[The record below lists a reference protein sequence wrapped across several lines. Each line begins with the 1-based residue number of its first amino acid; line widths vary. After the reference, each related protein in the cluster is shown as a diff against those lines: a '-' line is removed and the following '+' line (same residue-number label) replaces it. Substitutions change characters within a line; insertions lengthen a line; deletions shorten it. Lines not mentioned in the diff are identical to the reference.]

1 MKNVVRL
8 FVLSIMV
15 FNTLAMM
22 AQDTLKVDTYKEQ
35 DQLLAVEKLQRE
47 PAEAVGVD
55 VQPAPL
61 PVDGVQPAKLEHLS
75 LTLAGDDEMK
85 PAKPIQLYE
94 PPHGFDVNF
103 IKSRTN
109 PAVKPYK
116 FLDDQTW
123 VGIPLF
129 FSGLLAKSEKAAFRQ
144 DYNNPNT
151 KIRLIK
157 TNFHN
162 EIDNYTQYVPLALTI
177 GLKMGGV
184 ESRSDWPR
192 FWASSAASA
201 AIMAGLVNGIKYTAS
216 EMRPDGSTRNSW
228 PSGHTAT
235 AFLAATILH
244 KEYGLTRSP
253 WYSVGA
259 YTLATATG
267 VMRVLNNRHWVSDVL
282 SGAGIGILSVELGYG
297 LMDLLFKQRGLQRGD
312 LAVYPDL
319 RQNPSFFAISMGVGL
334 GNRNLNMPAF
344 KFEMPGELEDPEEGA
359 SQSVVE
365 ETDPLHLKFRAA
377 TVVGAEAAYFFNP
390 YIGVGGRLRVKATP
404 INGWSAFALNE
415 ESDMQEFL
423 KDPLLENSFQKVA
436 LTIESDHITEFAA
449 DAGVYFSLPLSSRLA
464 LGSKL
469 LFGRSIMDDID
480 INASYSGNQLL
491 LNLDNFDDNSQPL
504 FKPSDRVADY
514 QWDYI
519 DVSASNSFK
528 FGTGVSLTYAHKNS
542 FSWRVFCDYDYS
554 RKTFTATY
562 HPFGLLEG
570 LMPDAVEFLKIFDWD
585 LTQPAV
591 SRVKKN
597 LHQWVLGAALCISF

>member
-1 MKNVVRL
+1 MNNI
-8 FVLSIMV
+8 F
-15 FNTLAMM
+15 
-22 AQDTLKVDTYKEQ
+22 
-35 DQLLAVEKLQRE
+35 KLI
-47 PAEAVGVD
+47 V
-55 VQPAPL
+55 
-61 PVDGVQPAKLEHLS
+61 
-75 LTLAGDDEMK
+75 LTLAAVGSLAATAQDNVADSIYLEQNQALTVEEQQNDEPAANVDVTYATIKPVQLSLSTPDDDDK
-85 PAKPIQLYE
+85 PVKPIKLYE

-123 VGIPLF
+123 VGIPVFL
-129 FSGLLAKSEKAAFRQ
+129 SGLIAKSEKTAFRQ
-144 DYNNPNT
+144 NYNNPNT

-177 GLKMGGV
+177 GLKMGGY

-235 AFLAATILH
+235 AFMAATILH

-253 WYSVGA
+253 WFSVGA

-267 VMRVLNNRHWVSDVL
+267 VMRVLNNRHWISDVL

-312 LAVYPDL
+312 MSIYPDL
-319 RQNPSFFAISMGVGL
+319 RANPSFFAISMGIGL
-334 GNRNLNMPAF
+334 GNKNLTLPPF
-344 KFEMPGELEDPEEGA
+344 HFEVPSELFDGGSLDSDE
-359 SQSVVE
+359 
-365 ETDPLHLKFRAA
+365 PLRLSFRSA
-377 TVVGAEAAYFFNP
+377 TAVGAEGAYFFNP

-404 INGWSAFALNE
+404 INGWSKFALSE
-415 ESDMQEFL
+415 EEDIEQFFD
-423 KDPLLENSFQKVA
+423 DPLFNSSVQSID

-449 DAGVYFSLPLSSRLA
+449 DAGVYFSLPLSSRFA
-464 LGSKL
+464 LGTKL
-469 LFGRSIMDDID
+469 LFGRSVMDAID
-480 INASYSGNQLL
+480 INAHYSGNQLEF
-491 LNLDNFDDNSQPL
+491 NPASFEDENVPL
-504 FKPSDRVADY
+504 FILSDDVVDY
-514 QWDYI
+514 KWDYI
-519 DVSASNSFK
+519 DVSASSSFK
-528 FGTGVSLTYAHKNS
+528 FGTGVSLTYAHKNN

-554 RKTFTATY
+554 RKTFTASY
-562 HPFGLLEG
+562 NPLG
-570 LMPDAVEFLKIFDWD
+570 LMQGLSPDTVTFTQILGWD
-585 LTQPAV
+585 MTKPV
-591 SRVKKN
+591 TSSIKKGLN
-597 LHQWVLGAALCISF
+597 QWVLGGALCVSF

>member
-1 MKNVVRL
+1 MFDYLRHLVSITFVIASFALSAQSPDIALDNVVDSACTQSEN
-8 FVLSIMV
+8 V
-15 FNTLAMM
+15 A
-22 AQDTLKVDTYKEQ
+22 
-35 DQLLAVEKLQRE
+35 
-47 PAEAVGVD
+47 
-55 VQPAPL
+55 
-61 PVDGVQPAKLEHLS
+61 PVDECQPLETQESITTMAH
-75 LTLAGDDEMK
+75 DDNEQHVTATRDIK
-85 PAKPIQLYE
+85 LYE
-94 PPHGFDVNF
+94 PPKAPDFNF

-129 FSGLLAKSEKAAFRQ
+129 LSGLIAKSEKTAFRQ

-162 EIDNYTQYVPLALTI
+162 EIDNYTQYVPLALAI
-177 GLKMGGV
+177 GLKLGGV

-201 AIMAGLVNGIKYTAS
+201 AIMAGLVNGIKYTTS

-267 VMRVLNNRHWVSDVL
+267 VMRVLNNRHWISDVL

-297 LMDLLFKQRGLQRGD
+297 LMDLLFKNRGLQRGD
-312 LAVYPDL
+312 LAIYPDL
-319 RQNPSFFAISMGVGL
+319 RTNPSFFAISMGIGL
-334 GNRNLNMPAF
+334 GNKHLTLPAF
-344 KFEMPGELEDPEEGA
+344 NFDIPDDFVDGEDITNGEPLE
-359 SQSVVE
+359 
-365 ETDPLHLKFRAA
+365 LKFRSA
-377 TVVGAEAAYFFNP
+377 TVVGVEGAYFFNP

-404 INGWSAFALNE
+404 INGWSKFALSE
-415 ESDMQEFL
+415 EAEMKEFFN
-423 KDPLLENSFQKVA
+423 DPLFVNSSQNIA
-436 LTIESDHITEFAA
+436 LKIESDHITEFAA
-449 DAGVYFSLPLSSRLA
+449 DAGVYFSWPLSSRFA

-469 LFGRSIMDDID
+469 LFGRSVMDDID
-480 INASYSGNQLL
+480 INASYSGNQLEF
-491 LNLDNFDDNSQPL
+491 NFSSIVDDSQPMFL
-504 FKPSDRVADY
+504 PSENVIDY
-514 QWDYI
+514 TWDYI
-519 DVSASNSFK
+519 NVSASNSFK
-528 FGTGVSLTYAHKNS
+528 LGSGISLTYAHKNH

-562 HPFGLLEG
+562 HPLGLIEG
-570 LMPDAVEFLKIFDWD
+570 LSPDMIEFMNIFGWEM
-585 LTQPAV
+585 TKPA
-591 SRVKKN
+591 SSSVKKN
-597 LHQWVLGAALCISF
+597 LHQWVLGGALCVSF

>member
-1 MKNVVRL
+1 MKRLLPLIVAIAYAMFIVVTAQAHDVENVDSVDL
-8 FVLSIMV
+8 ALPIENVGDCDASPADAPVLADATEKVAISPV
-15 FNTLAMM
+15 AMSC
-22 AQDTLKVDTYKEQ
+22 V
-35 DQLLAVEKLQRE
+35 V
-47 PAEAVGVD
+47 
-55 VQPAPL
+55 
-61 PVDGVQPAKLEHLS
+61 PVD
-75 LTLAGDDEMK
+75 D
-85 PAKPIQLYE
+85 IRLYE
-94 PPHGFDVNF
+94 PPKAPDFNF

-109 PAVKPYK
+109 PAVKPYR

-129 FSGLLAKSEKAAFRQ
+129 LSGLIAKSEKTAFRQ

-177 GLKMGGV
+177 GLKIAGV

-267 VMRVLNNRHWVSDVL
+267 VMRVLNNRHWISDVL

-297 LMDLLFKQRGLQRGD
+297 LMDLLFKNRGLQRGD
-312 LAVYPDL
+312 LSVYPDL
-319 RQNPSFFAISMGVGL
+319 RTNPSFFAISMGIGL
-334 GNRNLNMPAF
+334 GNKNLYLPP
-344 KFEMPGELEDPEEGA
+344 FEFDLPSELFGDVDLNGDQE
-359 SQSVVE
+359 
-365 ETDPLHLKFRAA
+365 PLHLKFRSA
-377 TVVGAEAAYFFNP
+377 TVVGAEGAYFFNP

-404 INGWSAFALNE
+404 INGWSKFALSE
-415 ESDMQEFL
+415 EADMQDFFN
-423 KDPLLENSFQKVA
+423 DPLFVNSSQNIV

-449 DAGVYFSLPLSSRLA
+449 DAGVYFSYPFSSRFA
-464 LGSKL
+464 LGAKAL
-469 LFGRSIMDDID
+469 VGRSVMDDID
-480 INASYSGNQLL
+480 INASYTGEQLEF
-491 LNLDNFDDNSQPL
+491 NEESIFDDDAPM
-504 FKPSDRVADY
+504 FKPSGTEVNY
-514 QWDYI
+514 TWDYI

-528 FGTGVSLTYAHKNS
+528 FGTGVSLTYAHKNN

-554 RKTFTATY
+554 RKTFKATY
-562 HPFGLLEG
+562 HPLGLIEG
-570 LMPDAVEFLKIFDWD
+570 VSPDMVAFMSLIGWD
-585 LTQPAV
+585 MTKPAL
-591 SRVKKN
+591 SSVKKS
-597 LHQWVLGAALCISF
+597 LHQWVLGGALCVSF

>member
-1 MKNVVRL
+1 MRKL
-8 FVLSIMV
+8 LLI
-15 FNTLAMM
+15 TLAFAGMGFLQAG
-22 AQDTLKVDTYKEQ
+22 AQELE
-35 DQLLAVEKLQRE
+35 
-47 PAEAVGVD
+47 GSM
-55 VQPAPL
+55 
-61 PVDGVQPAKLEHLS
+61 PVDNASSLS
-75 LTLAGDDEMK
+75 KIDGTEETVAGDTAAYVVESDVIVDNASRNAAPSLSSASLAAPELK
-85 PAKPIQLYE
+85 PYE
-94 PPHGFDVNF
+94 PPKAPDFNF

-109 PAVKPYK
+109 PNVKPYR

-123 VGIPLF
+123 VGIPVF
-129 FSGLLAKSEKAAFRQ
+129 AAGLIAKAEKTAFRQ

-177 GLKMGGV
+177 GLKIAGV

-259 YTLATATG
+259 YTIATATG
-267 VMRVLNNRHWVSDVL
+267 VMRVLNNRHWISDVL

-312 LAVYPDL
+312 LAIYPDL
-319 RQNPSFFAISMGVGL
+319 RTNPSFFAISMGIGL
-334 GNRNLNMPAF
+334 GNKHLTLPAF
-344 KFEMPGELEDPEEGA
+344 NFDIPDDFVDGEDITNGEPLE
-359 SQSVVE
+359 
-365 ETDPLHLKFRAA
+365 LKFRSA
-377 TVVGAEAAYFFNP
+377 TVVGVEGAYFFNP

-404 INGWSAFALNE
+404 INGWSKFALSE
-415 ESDMQEFL
+415 EAEMKEFFN
-423 KDPLLENSFQKVA
+423 DPLFVNSSQNIA
-436 LTIESDHITEFAA
+436 LKIESDHITEFAA
-449 DAGVYFSLPLSSRLA
+449 DAGVYFSWPLSSRFA

-469 LFGRSIMDDID
+469 LFGRSVMDDID
-480 INASYSGNQLL
+480 INASYSGNQLEF
-491 LNLDNFDDNSQPL
+491 NFSSIVDDSQPMFL
-504 FKPSDRVADY
+504 PSENVIDY
-514 QWDYI
+514 TWDYI
-519 DVSASNSFK
+519 NVSASNSFK
-528 FGTGVSLTYAHKNS
+528 LGSGISLTYAHKNH

-562 HPFGLLEG
+562 HPLGLIEG
-570 LMPDAVEFLKIFDWD
+570 LSPDMIEFMNIFGWEM
-585 LTQPAV
+585 TKPA
-591 SRVKKN
+591 SSSVKKN
-597 LHQWVLGAALCISF
+597 LHQWVLGGALCVSF

>member
-1 MKNVVRL
+1 MSAQSPDIALHNVVDSACTQSEN
-8 FVLSIMV
+8 V
-15 FNTLAMM
+15 A
-22 AQDTLKVDTYKEQ
+22 
-35 DQLLAVEKLQRE
+35 
-47 PAEAVGVD
+47 
-55 VQPAPL
+55 
-61 PVDGVQPAKLEHLS
+61 PVDECQPLETQEFITTMAL
-75 LTLAGDDEMK
+75 DDNEQHIAATHDIK
-85 PAKPIQLYE
+85 LYE
-94 PPHGFDVNF
+94 PPKAPDFNF

-109 PAVKPYK
+109 PNVKPYR

-123 VGIPLF
+123 VGIPVF
-129 FSGLLAKSEKAAFRQ
+129 AAGLIAKAEKTAFRQ

-177 GLKMGGV
+177 GLKIAGV

-259 YTLATATG
+259 YTIATATG
-267 VMRVLNNRHWVSDVL
+267 VMRVLNNRHWISDVL

-312 LAVYPDL
+312 LAIYPDL
-319 RQNPSFFAISMGVGL
+319 RTNPSFFAISMGIGL
-334 GNRNLNMPAF
+334 GNKHLTLPAF
-344 KFEMPGELEDPEEGA
+344 NFDIPDDFVDGEDITNGEPLE
-359 SQSVVE
+359 
-365 ETDPLHLKFRAA
+365 LKFRSA
-377 TVVGAEAAYFFNP
+377 TVVGVEGAYFFNP

-404 INGWSAFALNE
+404 INGWSKFALSE
-415 ESDMQEFL
+415 EAEMKEFFN
-423 KDPLLENSFQKVA
+423 DPLFVNSSQNIA
-436 LTIESDHITEFAA
+436 LKIESDHITEFAA
-449 DAGVYFSLPLSSRLA
+449 DAGVYFSWPLSSRFA

-469 LFGRSIMDDID
+469 LFGRSVMDDID
-480 INASYSGNQLL
+480 INASYSGNQLEF
-491 LNLDNFDDNSQPL
+491 NFSSIVDDSQPMFL
-504 FKPSDRVADY
+504 PSENVIDY
-514 QWDYI
+514 TWDYI
-519 DVSASNSFK
+519 NVSASNSFK
-528 FGTGVSLTYAHKNS
+528 LGSGISLTYAHKNH

-562 HPFGLLEG
+562 HPLGLIEG
-570 LMPDAVEFLKIFDWD
+570 LSPDMIEFMNIFGWEM
-585 LTQPAV
+585 TKPA
-591 SRVKKN
+591 SSSVKKN
-597 LHQWVLGAALCISF
+597 LHQWVLGGALCVSF

>member
-1 MKNVVRL
+1 MFDYLRHLVSITFVIASFALSAQSPDIALHNVADSACTQSENV
-8 FVLSIMV
+8 
-15 FNTLAMM
+15 A
-22 AQDTLKVDTYKEQ
+22 
-35 DQLLAVEKLQRE
+35 
-47 PAEAVGVD
+47 
-55 VQPAPL
+55 
-61 PVDGVQPAKLEHLS
+61 PVDECQPLETQES
-75 LTLAGDDEMK
+75 ITTMAIDDNEQQVTATRDIK
-85 PAKPIQLYE
+85 LYE
-94 PPHGFDVNF
+94 PPKAPDFNF

-129 FSGLLAKSEKAAFRQ
+129 LSGLIAKSEKTAFRQ

-177 GLKMGGV
+177 GLKIAGV

-267 VMRVLNNRHWVSDVL
+267 VMRVLNNRHWISDVL

-312 LAVYPDL
+312 LSVYPDL
-319 RQNPSFFAISMGVGL
+319 RSNPSFFAISMGIGL
-334 GNRNLNMPAF
+334 GNKNLNMPAF
-344 KFEMPGELEDPEEGA
+344 NFNLPADIFDGDDTDTEEEV
-359 SQSVVE
+359 STE
-365 ETDPLHLKFRAA
+365 PLRLKFRSA
-377 TVVGAEAAYFFNP
+377 TAVAAEAAYFFNP

-404 INGWSAFALNE
+404 INGWSSFALSE
-415 ESDMQEFL
+415 EKDIQEFL
-423 KDPLLENSFQKVA
+423 NDPMLENSVQKIA

-449 DAGVYFSLPLSSRLA
+449 DAGVYFSWPFSSRFA

-469 LFGRSIMDDID
+469 LFGRSIMDAID
-480 INASYSGNQLL
+480 INASYSGNQLEFNAESL
-491 LNLDNFDDNSQPL
+491 IDSSVPEFIL
-504 FKPSDRVADY
+504 SDKVVDY
-514 QWDYI
+514 SWDYI
-519 DVSASNSFK
+519 DVSATNSFK

-562 HPFGLLEG
+562 HPLGLMEG
-570 LMPDAVEFLKIFDWD
+570 LSPDMVSFMALLDWD
-585 LTQPAV
+585 MTKPAH
-591 SRVKKN
+591 SSVKKN
-597 LHQWVLGAALCISF
+597 LHQWVLGGALCVSF

>member
-1 MKNVVRL
+1 M
-8 FVLSIMV
+8 
-15 FNTLAMM
+15 
-22 AQDTLKVDTYKEQ
+22 
-35 DQLLAVEKLQRE
+35 LLAIATLGLMGCHVAIAQETEVTDSSAIAEQQLVEGVVDADMSAE
-47 PAEAVGVD
+47 PVTTSVVVEPSVALYPD
-55 VQPAPL
+55 DDKVQKNL
-61 PVDGVQPAKLEHLS
+61 K
-75 LTLAGDDEMK
+75 
-85 PAKPIQLYE
+85 LYE
-94 PPHGFDVNF
+94 PPKAPDFNF

-109 PAVKPYK
+109 PAVRPYR

-129 FSGLLAKSEKAAFRQ
+129 AAGLIAKSEKAAFRQ
-144 DYNNPNT
+144 NYNNPNT

-177 GLKMGGV
+177 GLKLGGV

-267 VMRVLNNRHWVSDVL
+267 VMRVLNNRHWISDVL

-297 LMDLLFKQRGLQRGD
+297 LMDLLFKNRGLQRGD
-312 LAVYPDL
+312 LSVYPDL
-319 RQNPSFFAISMGVGL
+319 RSNPSFFAISMGIGL
-334 GNRNLNMPAF
+334 GNKNLYLPP
-344 KFEMPGELEDPEEGA
+344 FEFDLPSELFGDVDLNGDEE
-359 SQSVVE
+359 
-365 ETDPLHLKFRAA
+365 PLHLKFRSA
-377 TVVGAEAAYFFNP
+377 TVVGVEGAYFFNP

-404 INGWSAFALNE
+404 INGWSKFALSE
-415 ESDMQEFL
+415 EADMQEFFN
-423 KDPLLENSFQKVA
+423 DPLFVNSSQNIA

-449 DAGVYFSLPLSSRLA
+449 DAGVYFSYPFSSRFA
-464 LGSKL
+464 LGAKAL
-469 LFGRSIMDDID
+469 VGRSVMDDID
-480 INASYSGNQLL
+480 INASYTGEQLEF
-491 LNLDNFDDNSQPL
+491 NEESIFDDDAPM
-504 FKPSDRVADY
+504 FKPSGTEVNY
-514 QWDYI
+514 KWDYI

-528 FGTGVSLTYAHKNS
+528 FGTGVSLTYAHKNN

-554 RKTFTATY
+554 RKTFKATY
-562 HPFGLLEG
+562 HPLGLIEG
-570 LMPDAVEFLKIFDWD
+570 LSPDMVDLMSAFGWD
-585 LTQPAV
+585 MTKPAV
-591 SRVKKN
+591 SSVKKS
-597 LHQWVLGAALCISF
+597 LHQWVLGGALCVSF

>member
-1 MKNVVRL
+1 MKHI
-8 FVLSIMV
+8 VLSLITIV
-15 FNTLAMM
+15 SLATMS
-22 AQDTLKVDTYKEQ
+22 AQDSIPTAPNVNNEQEIVVEQ
-35 DQLLAVEKLQRE
+35 DS
-47 PAEAVGVD
+47 
-55 VQPAPL
+55 L
-61 PVDGVQPAKLEHLS
+61 PFPNTAQMDESATLS
-75 LTLAGDDEMK
+75 GHSSVVVKE
-85 PAKPIQLYE
+85 YE
-94 PPHGFDVNF
+94 PPRGFDINF

-129 FSGLLAKSEKAAFRQ
+129 FSGLIAKSEKTAFRQ

-177 GLKMGGV
+177 GLKIAGV

-267 VMRVLNNRHWVSDVL
+267 VMRVLNNRHWISDVL

-297 LMDLLFKQRGLQRGD
+297 LMDLLFKNRGLQRGD
-312 LAVYPDL
+312 LSVFPDL
-319 RQNPSFFAISMGVGL
+319 RTNPSFFAISMGIGL
-334 GNRNLNMPAF
+334 GNKNLYLPP
-344 KFEMPGELEDPEEGA
+344 FEFDLPSELFGDVDLNGDEE
-359 SQSVVE
+359 
-365 ETDPLHLKFRAA
+365 PLHLKFRSA
-377 TVVGAEAAYFFNP
+377 TVVGAEGAYFFNP
-390 YIGVGGRLRVKATP
+390 YIGIGGRLRVKATP
-404 INGWSAFALNE
+404 INGWSKFALSE
-415 ESDMQEFL
+415 EADMQEFFN
-423 KDPLLENSFQKVA
+423 DPLFVNSSQNIA

-449 DAGVYFSLPLSSRLA
+449 DAGVYFSYPFSSRFA
-464 LGSKL
+464 LGAKAL
-469 LFGRSIMDDID
+469 MGRSVMDDID
-480 INASYSGNQLL
+480 INASYTGEQLEF
-491 LNLDNFDDNSQPL
+491 NMESILDDDAPM
-504 FKPSDRVADY
+504 FKPSGNEVNY
-514 QWDYI
+514 EWDYI

-528 FGTGVSLTYAHKNS
+528 FGTGVSLTYAHKNN

-554 RKTFTATY
+554 RKTFKATY
-562 HPFGLLEG
+562 HPLGLIEG
-570 LMPDAVEFLKIFDWD
+570 LSPDMVSFMSAFGWD
-585 LTQPAV
+585 MTKPAV
-591 SRVKKN
+591 SSVKKS
-597 LHQWVLGAALCISF
+597 LHQWVLGGALCVSF

>member
-1 MKNVVRL
+1 MFDYLRHLVSITFVIASFALSAQSPDIALHNVADSACTQSENV
-8 FVLSIMV
+8 
-15 FNTLAMM
+15 A
-22 AQDTLKVDTYKEQ
+22 
-35 DQLLAVEKLQRE
+35 
-47 PAEAVGVD
+47 
-55 VQPAPL
+55 
-61 PVDGVQPAKLEHLS
+61 PVDECQPLETQES
-75 LTLAGDDEMK
+75 ITTMAIDDNEQQVTATRDIK
-85 PAKPIQLYE
+85 LYE
-94 PPHGFDVNF
+94 PPKAPDFNF

-129 FSGLLAKSEKAAFRQ
+129 LSGLIAKSEKTAFRQ

-177 GLKMGGV
+177 GLKIAGV

-244 KEYGLTRSP
+244 KEYGMTRSP

-267 VMRVLNNRHWVSDVL
+267 VMRVLNNRHWISDVL

-297 LMDLLFKQRGLQRGD
+297 LMDLLFKNRGLQRGD
-312 LAVYPDL
+312 LSVYPDL
-319 RQNPSFFAISMGVGL
+319 RSNPSFFAISMGIGL
-334 GNRNLNMPAF
+334 GNKNLTLPAF
-344 KFEMPGELEDPEEGA
+344 NFNIPSEILDGE
-359 SQSVVE
+359 SSS
-365 ETDPLHLKFRAA
+365 TDEPLQLKFRSA
-377 TVVGAEAAYFFNP
+377 TAVGAEGAYFFNP

-404 INGWSAFALNE
+404 INGWSSFALSE
-415 ESDMQEFL
+415 EKDIQEFL
-423 KDPLLENSFQKVA
+423 NDPMLENSVQKIA

-449 DAGVYFSLPLSSRLA
+449 DAGVYFSWPFSSRFA

-480 INASYSGNQLL
+480 INASYSGNQLEFNAESL
-491 LNLDNFDDNSQPL
+491 EDSSAPEFIL
-504 FKPSDRVADY
+504 SDKVVDY
-514 QWDYI
+514 SWDYI
-519 DVSASNSFK
+519 DVSATNSFK
-528 FGTGVSLTYAHKNS
+528 FGTGISLTYAHKNN
-542 FSWRVFCDYDYS
+542 FSWRLFCDYDYS
-554 RKTFTATY
+554 RKTFTASY
-562 HPFGLLEG
+562 NPLG
-570 LMPDAVEFLKIFDWD
+570 LMQGLSPDTVDVMKIFFDWD
-585 LTQPAV
+585 MTKPTH
-591 SRVKKN
+591 SSVKKN
-597 LHQWVLGAALCISF
+597 LHQWVLGGALCVSF

>member
-1 MKNVVRL
+1 MKKIIVTLVFASTAFMAGAQTYNDLKNIVEGPTPESTLQLMQTDTIQHLMALSNEAQYREDQRRRVRL
-8 FVLSIMV
+8 
-15 FNTLAMM
+15 A
-22 AQDTLKVDTYKEQ
+22 Y
-35 DQLLAVEKLQRE
+35 
-47 PAEAVGVD
+47 
-55 VQPAPL
+55 PAPL
-61 PVDGVQPAKLEHLS
+61 TALTSASAAGTYSLPTANLDTQNEINYEPLDDISWVGVPLF
-75 LTLAGDDEMK
+75 LAG
-85 PAKPIQLYE
+85 I
-94 PPHGFDVNF
+94 
-103 IKSRTN
+103 I
-109 PAVKPYK
+109 
-116 FLDDQTW
+116 
-123 VGIPLF
+123 
-129 FSGLLAKSEKAAFRQ
+129 AKSEKEAFRQ
-144 DYNNPNT
+144 DYKNSPAST
-151 KIRLIK
+151 RLLTDFK
-157 TNFHN
+157 TH
-162 EIDNYTQYVPLALTI
+162 IDDYSQFFSPALTI
-177 GLKMGGV
+177 GLKLGGV
-184 ESRSDWPR
+184 EGRSDWTR
-192 FWASSAASA
+192 TLVSAAMSYGL
-201 AIMAGLVNGIKYTAS
+201 MAGFVNGIKYTAS
-216 EMRPDGSTRNSW
+216 EMRPDGSTANSW

-235 AFLAATILH
+235 AFVGATILH
-244 KEYGLTRSP
+244 KEYGMTRSP
-253 WYSVGA
+253 WFSVAG
-259 YTLATATG
+259 YGVATATG
-267 VMRVLNNRHWVSDVL
+267 IMRVLNNRHWVSDVL

-365 ETDPLHLKFRAA
+365 ETEPLHLKFRAA

-491 LNLDNFDDNSQPL
+491 LNFDYFDDNSQPL

-570 LMPDAVEFLKIFDWD
+570 LMPDAVEFMKIFDWD